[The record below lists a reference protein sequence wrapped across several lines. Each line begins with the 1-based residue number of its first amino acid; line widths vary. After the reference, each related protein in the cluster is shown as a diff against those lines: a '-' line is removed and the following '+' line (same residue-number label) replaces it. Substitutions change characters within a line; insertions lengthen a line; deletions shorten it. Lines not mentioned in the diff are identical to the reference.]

1 MANENSSEL
10 AAAILTLSQ
19 GVDTLNRML
28 RQTLTLSV
36 DANGQKIP
44 DSFIPKL
51 PLDTMERFAQ
61 WKQKLESE

>member
-1 MANENSSEL
+1 MAEKIQSDL
-10 AAAILTLSQ
+10 VAAILTLSQ

-51 PLDTMERFAQ
+51 PLDTTERFSQ
-61 WKQKLESE
+61 WKQKLDSE